1 MLDLTTQEWEVR
13 LNDELSTY
21 ADEAETSA
29 CVYEAFVRRACAE
42 SLNENFMNI
51 E

>member
-1 MLDLTTQEWEVR
+1 MLDLTMQEWEMR

-21 ADEAETSA
+21 AEEAETSA
-29 CVYEAFVRRACAE
+29 CVYEAFIRRAE